1 MGDVDCLFY
10 DLEKE
15 LNLGLLEKLY
25 DDYVAFSKQ
34 QEKESTNVDGLEL
47 ERNQNIGMEINGN
60 FEQNLEGDL
69 VDDLD
74 FLNLD
79 TLQLRRTLF

>member
-1 MGDVDCLFY
+1 MGDIDCLFY

-25 DDYVAFSKQ
+25 EDYAEFAKQ
-34 QEKESTNVDGLEL
+34 QEKESTNIEGLEL
-47 ERNQNIGMEINGN
+47 ERNQIGMEINGN

-79 TLQLRRTLF
+79 NLQLRRTLF